1 MHEPVL
7 AIFVFSDSCRL
18 GFNSLNFVGH
28 IYPGFTNFLTTGQ
41 RCFVSILVIRK
52 CTVMTNGF
60 LCRLLWKL
68 TSGELSKGAGIPWH
82 TSSPARD
89 SAGCCLCAF
98 ISYGQSYTRE
108 GFGEVMQLFVH
119 PEFQRKGLGSS
130 LLRAAWRHMQSK
142 EWSSL
147 GCHVWCTKGNPAN
160 KVYEQVGWFPTGN
173 QKSLYPT
180 LSKEPV
186 EVEEYMALDLSKRKD
201 NLFWIWRL
209 LMVRLSH
216 CGSCCGQ

>member
-1 MHEPVL
+1 MLRPALPKDGPEIAKVYLATWYSHHDDLTRADRSNGFKNQTDLQCQEVL
-7 AIFVFSDSCRL
+7 QQQAERSFPGDS
-18 GFNSLNFVGH
+18 
-28 IYPGFTNFLTTGQ
+28 FTNFLTTGQ
-41 RCFVSILVIRK
+41 RCFIVV
-52 CTVMTNGF
+52 
-60 LCRLLWKL
+60 
-68 TSGELSKGAGIPWH
+68 EADQ
-82 TSSPARD
+82 D